1 VLSNANGHV
10 GTADKQEEWGFR
22 CSCYEKMHVALRE
35 EMQEEDL
42 DSNDPCVPSVPNLAL
57 ALPAVE
63 QG

>member
-1 VLSNANGHV
+1 
-10 GTADKQEEWGFR
+10 
-22 CSCYEKMHVALRE
+22 MHVALRE